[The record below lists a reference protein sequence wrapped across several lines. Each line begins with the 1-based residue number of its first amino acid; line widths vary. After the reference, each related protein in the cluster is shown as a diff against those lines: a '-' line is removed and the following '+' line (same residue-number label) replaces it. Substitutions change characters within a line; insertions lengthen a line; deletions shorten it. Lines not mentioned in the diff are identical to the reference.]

1 MNGSLEEGA
10 LAGERGQPPP
20 PPGRLDLVLRWADAA
35 APAPRPMEDLFEEK
49 TDLDAAAEV
58 RKVAAAPPEQP
69 AGEGFQWTRDRE
81 QALESALRQM
91 ADTPLACVHRQ
102 LDEIRAALEMD
113 RLAPARARGLLDE
126 VEAWLHREIQ
136 RRSARPASRD
146 ERVREARSRTA
157 DALHS
162 YQDLA
167 DLLRGFL
174 DSRNPAE
181 LVLAR
186 RLGDLAA
193 GFLLQAREELLQ
205 TPEESAEDRPAPQ
218 GPPSD

>member
-1 MNGSLEEGA
+1 MSRSLEEGA
-10 LAGERGQPPP
+10 LAGGGGQPTA
-20 PPGRLDLVLRWADAA
+20 PPGGLDLVLRWADAA
-35 APAPRPMEDLFEEK
+35 APAPRPMEDLFEQK
-49 TDLDAAAEV
+49 THLDAAAEV
-58 RKVAAAPPEQP
+58 REVAAAPPGQP

-81 QALESALRQM
+81 QALESALRQR
-91 ADTPLACVHRQ
+91 AGTPLACAHRQ

-113 RLAPARARGLLDE
+113 ELPPARARDLLGE
-126 VEAWLHREIQ
+126 VEAWLDRELE

-146 ERVREARSRTA
+146 DRVREARSRTA

-162 YQDLA
+162 YLDLA
-167 DLLRGFL
+167 GLLRGFL

-205 TPEESAEDRPAPQ
+205 TPEESAEDRPAQQ
-218 GPPSD
+218 GPPDD

>member
-10 LAGERGQPPP
+10 LAGEGGQPTA
-20 PPGRLDLVLRWADAA
+20 PPGGLDLVLRWADAA
-35 APAPRPMEDLFEEK
+35 APAPRPMEDLFEQK
-49 TDLDAAAEV
+49 TDLDAAAEIGEMS
-58 RKVAAAPPEQP
+58 AAPPDQP

-102 LDEIRAALEMD
+102 LDEIRAAMEMD
-113 RLAPARARGLLDE
+113 RLPPARARDLLGE
-126 VEAWLHREIQ
+126 VETWLDREIQ

-167 DLLRGFL
+167 GLLRGFL

-205 TPEESAEDRPAPQ
+205 TPEESTEDQPAPR
-218 GPPSD
+218 GPPAD